1 MMRGADWT
9 SLVYSIERGMCTLM
23 LGPDSLMG
31 TLDGRRM
38 PVNVALASFVK
49 DKLGPAYAE
58 LDPTKLASVAQ
69 AAVALEDPFTLQGWV
84 EEFYEHFDGDL
95 SLLRAVAQLPFD
107 LVINSSPGFSAH
119 RVFGEYKPDTKYDFF
134 DRTARARP
142 TLPDPSVAAPVVYN
156 LYGSLEQPSSLIL
169 SDNDRLD
176 FIVSV
181 VSEQPPLPPKL
192 RSTLCDPDRTFLFLG
207 FDLAQW
213 QFRVLLHVL
222 AGDVQRRYK
231 SFALEFDDQRVDS
244 DTRDFYRAGHKIHFV
259 GGDLTPF
266 AEELRRRVR
275 IPDVEEQAVE
285 PESGGLPPDAPV
297 VFLCHVSED
306 KPFVQAVANGLHA
319 NGIKTWFDRDDL
331 RGGDRWDSKIRQTI
345 AEEVD
350 YFVVL
355 QSASLRAKDVGYV
368 NREIELA
375 LDRQQLY
382 RSPRCFVI
390 PAVIDHE
397 DSRLA
402 ELRHLQSVDLSDQA
416 GIDALV
422 RTVKRDV
429 MYKVRQGA

>member
-1 MMRGADWT
+1 MRGADWT
-9 SLVYSIERGMCTLM
+9 SLVYSVERGMCTLM
-23 LGPDSLMG
+23 LGPESLMG

-49 DKLGPAYAE
+49 DKLGPAYAG
-58 LDPTKLASVAQ
+58 LDESKLASVAQ

-84 EEFYEHFDGDL
+84 EEFYESFDGDL
-95 SLLRAVAQLPFD
+95 TLLQTVAQLPFD

-119 RVFGEYKPDTKYDFF
+119 RVFSEFKPETKYEFY

-142 TLPDPSVAAPVVYN
+142 MLPDLSVAAPVVYD

-176 FIVSV
+176 FVVSV

-192 RSTLCDPDRTFLFLG
+192 KSTLCDPDRTFLFLG

-231 SFALEFDDQRVDS
+231 SFALEFDSQAVDT

-259 GGDLTPF
+259 GGDLAAF
-266 AEELRRRVR
+266 AKELQCRVR
-275 IPDVEEQAVE
+275 LPDIAE
-285 PESGGLPPDAPV
+285 PETSPDDDGLPPDSPV
-297 VFLCHVSED
+297 AFLCHVSED
-306 KPFVQAVANGLHA
+306 KPFVQAVADGLRA
-319 NGIKTWFDRDDL
+319 NGINTWFDRDDL

-345 AEEVD
+345 AEEID

-355 QSASLRAKDVGYV
+355 QSASLRAKDIGYV

-375 LDRQQLY
+375 LDRQQFY
-382 RSPRCFVI
+382 RAPRCFMI
-390 PAVIDHE
+390 PTIVDHE
-397 DSRLA
+397 DSRLPG
-402 ELRHLQSVDLSDQA
+402 LRHLQSVDLSDPS
-416 GIDALV
+416 GIDSLV
-422 RTVKRDV
+422 RTIKRDV
-429 MYKVRQGA
+429 MYKVRQGT